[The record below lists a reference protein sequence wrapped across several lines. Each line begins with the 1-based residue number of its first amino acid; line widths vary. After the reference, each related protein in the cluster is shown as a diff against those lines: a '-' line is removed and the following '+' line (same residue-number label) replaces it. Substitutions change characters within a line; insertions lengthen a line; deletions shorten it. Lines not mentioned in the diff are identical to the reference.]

1 MSEDRL
7 EGIERIINMR
17 QYLTPVSRDNKDI
30 QSVMDTETV
39 EFQELW
45 NALCDCF
52 NNVYVKYM
60 MQYGLSQ
67 WESIYKLHPHA
78 DETYA
83 DRRKR
88 ILAAF
93 AGTRPYTLRK
103 FREMLDTIYGKGT
116 LTPIVDGNKYLFNMQ
131 INWDFDSRLDNLHE
145 FVEEIVPKNLLIL
158 YTYFFIPWDDALD
171 GLDIRGGD
179 LNAFVSA
186 GMRDVVPYGNVLT
199 YPKADGTYKAGGMF
213 SADGTWKADGEHRVG
228 DIIKPGAL
236 KLQEGIDWQFIPDGR
251 ATADGAYTACGDLK
265 ANGER
270 PWILQ
275 YNSFMDTFSAI
286 IITMKRPDGTTEL
299 EDDVAA
305 VLTAGEGIK
314 ANGEARAGKT
324 TLPID
329 NSGRL
334 TIERAH
340 KADGKLKADGGDINL
355 TNGSILADG
364 SFKADGGGNHARYE
378 LYVDDL
384 EGKFS
389 LVKPKKHTPLAWTMP
404 ELFDETTV
412 DDGEESATAELNT
425 FDDDAGK
432 AGAPF
437 TASGLVKADGGASA
451 SAGNLLPFD
460 TGGVLTII
468 RVLTANGTRKAD
480 GGLGSMPTFDG
491 SLKADG
497 KTTAKGGETIGAR
510 RHYETL

>member
-1 MSEDRL
+1 MSANLTRYEEMMSFLPWYYRDSAIMNGIIKGDAEEIEAIREAALHVLKQYFVDTATEDGVKL
-7 EGIERIINMR
+7 WEEELG
-17 QYLTPVSRDNKDI
+17 LTPADGASLELRKAQIKAKLQRPAVMTPKQI
-30 QSVMDTETV
+30 QSIVNLFTASGGAKVHEVPKTYHFNV
-39 EFQELW
+39 EIPFGDLLW
-45 NALCDCF
+45 KDEMKEALEDAKPAHLG
-52 NNVYVKYM
+52 YD
-60 MQYGLSQ
+60 
-67 WESIYKLHPHA
+67 I
-78 DETYA
+78 
-83 DRRKR
+83 
-88 ILAAF
+88 I
-93 AGTRPYTLRK
+93 YTL
-103 FREMLDTIYGKGT
+103 
-116 LTPIVDGNKYLFNMQ
+116 
-131 INWDFDSRLDNLHE
+131 FDL
-145 FVEEIVPKNLLIL
+145 K
-158 YTYFFIPWDDALD
+158 DDALD
-171 GLDIRGGD
+171 GLDIRGDD

-412 DDGEESATAELNT
+412 YDGEESATTELNT
-425 FDDDAGK
+425 FEDDAST

-480 GGLGSMPTFDG
+480 GGLGGVPTFDG

>member
-1 MSEDRL
+1 MLYLRNEPPDLARYLPQFLQEDEHFKATLAACSTEHEKYRL
-7 EGIERIINMR
+7 LIDEITNQFYIETATWGLGDWERILDLKPDVDDDYEQRRNRILLKLQGR
-17 QYLTPVSRDNKDI
+17 QVSTLDFMARLCARYTVDKAAEIEEHNEENRFRVYLHGGASDLPGLR
-30 QSVMDTETV
+30 E
-39 EFQELW
+39 
-45 NALCDCF
+45 AL
-52 NNVYVKYM
+52 
-60 MQYGLSQ
+60 
-67 WESIYKLHPHA
+67 
-78 DETYA
+78 ETYKPA
-83 DRRKR
+83 HLGYD
-88 ILAAF
+88 II
-93 AGTRPYTLRK
+93 YTL
-103 FREMLDTIYGKGT
+103 
-116 LTPIVDGNKYLFNMQ
+116 
-131 INWDFDSRLDNLHE
+131 FDL
-145 FVEEIVPKNLLIL
+145 K
-158 YTYFFIPWDDALD
+158 DDALD
-171 GLDIRGGD
+171 GLDIRGDD

-199 YPKADGTYKAGGMF
+199 YPKSDGTYKAGGMF
-213 SADGTWKADGEHRVG
+213 SADGTWKADGEHRAG

-251 ATADGAYTACGDLK
+251 ATADGAFTACGDLK

-275 YNSFMDTFSAI
+275 YNSFMDTFSAL

-305 VLTAGEGIK
+305 ILTAGEGIK

-334 TIERAH
+334 IIERAR

-412 DDGEESATAELNT
+412 YDGEESATTELNT
-425 FDDDAGK
+425 FEDDAST